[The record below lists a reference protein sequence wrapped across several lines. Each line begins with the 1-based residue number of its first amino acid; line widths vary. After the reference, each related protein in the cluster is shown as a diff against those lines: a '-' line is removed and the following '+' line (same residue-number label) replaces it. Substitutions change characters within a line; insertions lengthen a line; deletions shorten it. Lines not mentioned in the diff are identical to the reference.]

1 MAAIVRELDPVVYF
15 DTHHQQ
21 LAQVRSYMDA
31 SGQIRLSRFV
41 DLMDPQPAA
50 PPLPVPAFQY
60 GPLPGPQPDLPMMA
74 AGPVQPPAPPQPVP
88 LPTHPAQPP
97 ARAHPVQPLAPAQ
110 AKPRANRVQKRPRV
124 QKEKKA
130 KGKSNS
136 ETRWVEAYEREAD
149 EQWTRGSDYFF
160 VCISPVKS
168 SRGRDTADKIHSKM
182 AAALRRLKNDDKLEN
197 IEQAVFG
204 NGPRPK
210 RPTSDQY
217 PVQFPD
223 AAAACPKRAPGIQKP
238 QGPFEDGVDNHPAQ
252 LEQVRDH
259 ARHAHGNVQQGDIA
273 MMTPPSSRPSS
284 ASETSAPTTPI
295 DPAIGNSSG
304 TLTADDVEHPLEKET
319 KQFDEWDEWDEW
331 LNKDFLPDI

>member
-1 MAAIVRELDPVVYF
+1 MAAIVRELEPVVYF
-15 DTHHQQ
+15 DTQHQQ

-31 SGQIRLSRFV
+31 SGQIRLSPFV

-60 GPLPGPQPDLPMMA
+60 GPLPGPQPDVPMMA
-74 AGPVQPPAPPQPVP
+74 TGPV
-88 LPTHPAQPP
+88 QPP
-97 ARAHPVQPLAPAQ
+97 ARAHPAQPLAPAQ
-110 AKPRANRVQKRPRV
+110 AKPRANRVQKKPRV

-130 KGKSNS
+130 KGESNS

-160 VCISPVKS
+160 VCISPVKN
-168 SRGRDTADKIHSKM
+168 SRGRDTADQIRSKM
-182 AAALRRLKNDDKLEN
+182 AAALRRLKNDDKLET

-204 NGPRPK
+204 NDPRPK

-223 AAAACPKRAPGIQKP
+223 AAATCPKRAPGIQKP
-238 QGPFEDGVDNHPAQ
+238 QRPFEDGVDNHPAQ

-284 ASETSAPTTPI
+284 ASESLAPTTPI

-304 TLTADDVEHPLEKET
+304 TLTADEVEHLLEKEM
-319 KQFDEWDEWDEW
+319 KQFDEWDEW